1 MHIPTKLNCI
11 YTNADPLIN
20 KRTELEARVAKLHPM
35 IIAVTEVKPKNA
47 RLNIEEVELSLKGY
61 ELFTKLDGYSRGICL
76 YIHSSMK
83 PYTSNINEGID
94 FDESVW
100 AELELNGNAKLIE
113 GYTEAQVAMR
123 EMMRNCIP

>member
-1 MHIPTKLNCI
+1 MYIPTKLNCI
-11 YTNADPLIN
+11 YTNADSLIN

-61 ELFTKLDGYSRGICL
+61 ELFTKLDGHLEAS

-83 PYTSNINEGID
+83 PYTSNIN
-94 FDESVW
+94 
-100 AELELNGNAKLIE
+100 
-113 GYTEAQVAMR
+113 
-123 EMMRNCIP
+123 

>member
-1 MHIPTKLNCI
+1 
-11 YTNADPLIN
+11 
-20 KRTELEARVAKLHPM
+20 M

-61 ELFTKLDGYSRGICL
+61 ELFTELDGNSQGIFL

-83 PYTSNINEGID
+83 SYKSNINEGIG

-100 AELELNGNAKLIE
+100 AEAELNRNAKL
-113 GYTEAQVAMR
+113 R
-123 EMMRNCIP
+123 L

>member
-11 YTNADPLIN
+11 YIYTNADSLIN

-61 ELFTKLDGYSRGICL
+61 ELFTKLDGNSRGICL

-100 AELELNGNAKLIE
+100 AELELNGNAKLII
-113 GYTEAQVAMR
+113 G
-123 EMMRNCIP
+123 CIQKPK